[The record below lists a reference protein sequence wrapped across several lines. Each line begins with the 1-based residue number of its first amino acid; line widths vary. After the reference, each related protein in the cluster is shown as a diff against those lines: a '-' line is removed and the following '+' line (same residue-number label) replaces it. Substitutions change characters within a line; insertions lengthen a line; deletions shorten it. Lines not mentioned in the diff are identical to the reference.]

1 MNIKNIFAVVSMF
14 FISGALSAAVNPA
27 VLPDNES
34 MTGELVQFLIA
45 GKLYDGYL
53 AIDASESLRPN
64 ITDRVETMPGGDQYG
79 DLLYDDLLDV
89 VRGYRVPAH
98 QDVGLDVYMLG
109 DRDGVAF
116 RYGIIEEV
124 YDNGYHKIGVY
135 SESYHNGKTI
145 HFFRPNYLIIHKA
158 VLLQDGGFGILK

>member
-1 MNIKNIFAVVSMF
+1 MNIKYIFAITSMF
-14 FISGALSAAVNPA
+14 FVAGALHAVTDTALLSERASTTEP
-27 VLPDNES
+27 VE
-34 MTGELVQFLIA
+34 FLIS
-45 GKLYDGYL
+45 GKLYAGHLDV
-53 AIDASESLRPN
+53 DAHERLRVD
-64 ITDRVETMPGGDQYG
+64 IVAVDDRVEADEY
-79 DLLYDDLLDV
+79 YDDLLEA
-89 VRGYRVPAH
+89 VRGYRVPGH

-135 SESYHNGKTI
+135 SESYHSGDTI
-145 HFFRPNYLIIHKA
+145 HLFKPNYLIIHKA